1 MQKKKIEMVPKVVRQ
16 FPQKKPVVNKTE
28 ENKGQLS
35 RDILAGVSISLL
47 AMPSYLLGEIAPN
60 PRMVWKIG
68 IKPPYAGFYKYAVK
82 PPCSFKYGMKLPFLS
97 R

>member
-47 AMPSYLLGEIAPN
+47 AMPSYLLGKLRQIPLWFQKSALN
-60 PRMVWKIG
+60 PPML
-68 IKPPYAGFYKYAVK
+68 GFINMARNPLVV
-82 PPCSFKYGMKLPFLS
+82 L
-97 R
+97 